1 MNHEIT
7 PELMEL
13 FTKKVESMG
22 FVIRRENMPV
32 DPKVLFTVLKGP
44 NEICRFEKGGA
55 MRFWPES
62 PYVEERNKL
71 HDLLLDLKVR
81 YDLYLDAKPLNCAD
95 VRDYRLIS
103 EFGKYLLAAK
113 RSEDNEIR
121 FTTWQYTY
129 DRTGVTLGHYY
140 ETNFDGALKD
150 FIIRSGLI
158 DPKQLFTEEELLVLY
173 EACIFRNLNDDELD
187 FDSGGKL
194 QAVVKKLESNLPHLP
209 EAPQNQ
215 QEQEDER
222 GI

>member
-1 MNHEIT
+1 MNHDIT

-13 FTKKVESMG
+13 FTKKVGNMG
-22 FVIRRENMPV
+22 FSIRRENMPA
-32 DPKVLFTVLKGP
+32 DPKVLLTVLKGQE
-44 NEICRFEKGGA
+44 EICRFEKGGA

-62 PYVEERNKL
+62 PYAEERNKL
-71 HDLLLDLKVR
+71 HDLLLNLKGR

-113 RSEDNEIR
+113 RSEDKEIR

-140 ETNFDGALKD
+140 ETNFDGTRKD
-150 FIIRSGLI
+150 FITRSGLI
-158 DPKQLFTEEELLVLY
+158 DPKKLFTEEELLVLY
-173 EACIFRNLNDDELD
+173 EACIFRDLNDAELD

-194 QAVVKKLESNLPHLP
+194 QAVVKKLESNLPNLP
-209 EAPQNQ
+209 EAPESR
-215 QEQEDER
+215 QEQEDEH